1 MAWNKHS
8 RIRLISETQG
18 EGAVREAFEQIK
30 QDLGLPHVSLL
41 HQALAGY
48 PEFFLLHWQAF
59 RPAVAATEFFVL
71 ADRLR
76 ADAYTRAFS
85 YFEVPDLTAGLD
97 LKTRSELVQFAE
109 LLHYENPLLLLIA
122 AAQLQAFDAPLGQGI
137 QPAHPAKRPVYGR
150 VPQCVEQCY
159 AAPFPPPIYDELR
172 NAMEPSLI
180 GCGYRALAQ
189 WPGFFTNYWKLLQ
202 AAIASPIYE
211 GIRNGIR
218 ETAWM
223 LAREMPHP
231 IDLTTARLAEA
242 GLSHDDLASIARLAE
257 VFVEG
262 LSSSVLSTAL
272 AHIALEGGEPA
283 TGYGARSR
291 RREIGKRTGG
301 IGEPRFPLS
310 VSLSPTGDNG
320 HAGKGLRL
328 TDNGGRETGN
338 ARLDWEFQQVP
349 RSFAEGRL

>member
-18 EGAVREAFEQIK
+18 EGAVGEAYEQIK
-30 QDLGLPHVSLL
+30 QDLGLPRVSLL

-48 PEFFLLHWQAF
+48 PEFFQLHWQAF
-59 RPAVAATEFFVL
+59 RPAVAVAEFFVL
-71 ADRLR
+71 AGRLR

-85 YFEVPDLTAGLD
+85 YFEVPDLTAGMEP
-97 LKTRSELVQFAE
+97 KGRSELVQFTE

-122 AAQLQAFDAPLGQGI
+122 AAQLQAFDAPLGQRI
-137 QPAHPAKRPVYGR
+137 QPAYPAKRPVTTR
-150 VPQCVEQCY
+150 VPQCVAESY
-159 AAPFPPPIYDELR
+159 GAPFPQPNYDEVR

-180 GCGYRALAQ
+180 GYGYCALAQ

-202 AAIASPIYE
+202 AAIASPMYKV
-211 GIRNGIR
+211 IRNGIR
-218 ETAWM
+218 ETAWG

-242 GLSHDDLASIARLAE
+242 GLSHDDLVSIARLTE

-272 AHIALEGGEPA
+272 VHIALEGGNRQPGMAPA
-283 TGYGARSR
+283 AVEEKSGS
-291 RREIGKRTGG
+291 KR
-301 IGEPRFPLS
+301 
-310 VSLSPTGDNG
+310 
-320 HAGKGLRL
+320 A
-328 TDNGGRETGN
+328 
-338 ARLDWEFQQVP
+338 A
-349 RSFAEGRL
+349 